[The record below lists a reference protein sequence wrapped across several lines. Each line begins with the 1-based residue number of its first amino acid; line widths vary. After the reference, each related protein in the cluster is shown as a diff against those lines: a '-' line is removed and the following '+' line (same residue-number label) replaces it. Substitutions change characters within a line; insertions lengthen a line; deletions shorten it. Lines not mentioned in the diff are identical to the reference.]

1 MIETKPG
8 FICARRSEGCRFAI
22 WKTCKDRR
30 FQKITVSASM
40 AKKLLARQALTS
52 KRLCSPSGEV
62 YEGRFRLGDKGGD
75 YGAFLTPAEP
85 KPQS

>member
-1 MIETKPG
+1 
-8 FICARRSEGCRFAI
+8 
-22 WKTCKDRR
+22 
-30 FQKITVSASM
+30 M